1 MPPICYHLGIAEEV
15 ISRLHHPMV
24 ENQRGSFFLG
34 STAPDMR
41 FFIGAKREETH
52 FLSLDCEEGA
62 SGVNYMLEAYPGLVD
77 SEGLNSAT
85 RSFVA
90 GYISHLATDEA
101 WIYLIYRPFFG
112 KASPLGGDPMANLLD
127 RLLQFE
133 LDRRERLN
141 STSMSSIRKELNAS
155 DAGVGVGFIDTFNLS
170 RWREFVIIATTR
182 RPNWEQFRSFA
193 EKYLIWM
200 RQIAPDRLNDFFDSF
215 DARVEQVLE
224 MVPEEKIQE
233 FREQSIADSVK
244 TAREYLE

>member
-1 MPPICYHLGIAEEV
+1 LPPICYHLGIAEEV

-24 ENQRGSFFLG
+24 KSQRGSFFLG
-34 STAPDMR
+34 STAPDIR
-41 FFIGAKREETH
+41 FFLGAKREETH
-52 FLSLDCEEGA
+52 FLPLDCEEGA
-62 SGVNYMLEAYPGLVD
+62 SGVNYMLEAHPGLVD
-77 SEGLNSAT
+77 GEGLNPAT
-85 RSFVA
+85 RSFIA

-112 KASPLGGDPMANLLD
+112 KSSPLGGDPMANLFD

-133 LDRRERLN
+133 IDRRERLN
-141 STSMSSIRKELNAS
+141 SMSMSAIRKELTAS
-155 DAGVGVGFIDTFNLS
+155 DSGVGVSFIDAFNLS

-193 EKYLIWM
+193 ERYLIWM
-200 RQIAPDRLNDFFDSF
+200 RQIAPARLDDFFASF

-233 FREQSIADSVK
+233 FREQSIVDSVK
-244 TAREYLE
+244 TAREYLG